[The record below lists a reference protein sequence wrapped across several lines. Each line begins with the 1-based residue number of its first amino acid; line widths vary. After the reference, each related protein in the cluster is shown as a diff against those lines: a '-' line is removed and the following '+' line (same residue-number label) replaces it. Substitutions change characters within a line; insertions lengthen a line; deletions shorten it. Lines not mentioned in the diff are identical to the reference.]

1 MVTIMTAQDPVT
13 IASANPAN
21 RRPRRGLTLV
31 ELLIS
36 MTIMTMI
43 AGAVGMLA
51 HTVQISSD
59 YADGHSM
66 GTQHARVS
74 LERIT
79 RAANKAH
86 ANDNFPGAAVFA
98 TTVSGWRFPDTLV
111 VWKPAS
117 QPVNP
122 DGLPLF
128 SELVVF
134 CPDATLPNRLVEITN
149 ASDTRQVP
157 ALSDAATWA
166 SELATL
172 KASTTARKLLLTDLM
187 RTAVLTAG
195 SPNPRGCVRFEVEFR
210 PTAAEWAS
218 YKSGATAWNELSFVQ
233 DIYGSQTGLARA
245 WIRIEL
251 QVVPGA
257 NAAGVTAQEVLPFLD
272 SAAVYFELHK

>member
-1 MVTIMTAQDPVT
+1 
-13 IASANPAN
+13 
-21 RRPRRGLTLV
+21 
-31 ELLIS
+31 
-36 MTIMTMI
+36 
-43 AGAVGMLA
+43 
-51 HTVQISSD
+51 
-59 YADGHSM
+59 M

-79 RAANKAH
+79 RVVNKAH
-86 ANDNFPGAAVFA
+86 ANDKFPGAAVFA

-122 DGLPLF
+122 EGLPLF

-134 CPDATLPNRLVEITN
+134 CPDATQPNRLLEITN
-149 ASDTRQVP
+149 TADTRPVP
-157 ALSDAATWA
+157 ALTDTATWA

-195 SPNPRGCVRFEVEFR
+195 SPNPRGCVRFEIEQR
-210 PTAAEWAS
+210 PTASEWAS
-218 YKSGATAWNELSFVQ
+218 YKSGTTAWDELSWVQ
-233 DIYGSQTGLARA
+233 DIYGSQSGLARA
-245 WIRIEL
+245 WTRIEL

-257 NAAGVTAQEVLPFLD
+257 SAAGVTAQQVLPFLE
-272 SAAVYFELHK
+272 SAAVYYELHK